1 MKTKDV
7 LIGIVLG
14 MMIAGAIAQT
24 SLKLEPYTI
33 EADKEKVDYLASAD
47 GKASGT
53 QYLTEKIDGIVQQEY
68 TSKKRDYLASRVADA
83 IVGGADID
91 KIIACV
97 EKETPTTTTTIPPKD
112 EEIIPTPIL

>member
-1 MKTKDV
+1 MKLKDIV
-7 LIGIVLG
+7 LGVVLG

-24 SLKLEPYTI
+24 SLKKEPYTI
-33 EADKEKVDYLASAD
+33 EADKDKVDYLASAN

-53 QYLTEKIDGIVQQEY
+53 EYLTEKVDGFVEEEY

-83 IVGGADID
+83 IVLGADID

-97 EKETPTTTTTIPPKD
+97 DKETPTTTTTLPPKG
-112 EEIIPTPIL
+112 EEIIPTP